1 MEKLFLL
8 LTNLEMIRKS
18 IKYLVIILINLIILT
33 GLLAYWTDFVELTFN
48 SYVRPIEFLK
58 IIGFTFLSLIGIR
71 IAIGF
76 FRKRNTSIKKRIQIS
91 ALITFLISSFL
102 YYNFSKKIYENRIE
116 KSELRKE
123 LAMKIEPANRLAYGT
138 KADNLTFEEYQ
149 EITRIKW
156 FPKIQKNA
164 DKISYYYTYDG
175 FLPDYS
181 FKVSYNLP
189 KNAKIDSTEF
199 KYGKIKIDTFGN
211 KKRITYSEYKQ

>member
-1 MEKLFLL
+1 
-8 LTNLEMIRKS
+8 MIRKS
-18 IKYLVIILINLIILT
+18 IKYLIIVLINLIILT

-91 ALITFLISSFL
+91 ALITILISSLL
-102 YYNFSKKIYENRIE
+102 YFNYSKKVYENRIQ
-116 KSELRKE
+116 KSDLRKE
-123 LAMKIEPANRLAYGT
+123 LAMKIEPANGLAFGT

-149 EITRIKW
+149 EITKIKW
-156 FPKIQKNA
+156 FPKLQKNA
-164 DKISYYYTYDG
+164 DSISYFYTYDG

-181 FKVSYNLP
+181 FNVSYNLP
-189 KNAKIDSTEF
+189 KNIEIDSTEF
-199 KYGKIKIDTFGN
+199 KYGEIEIDTIRN
-211 KKRITYSEYKQ
+211 KKRISYSEYEQ